1 MKTLYF
7 DCFSGVS
14 GDMILGALVDSGVD
28 LETIQSELGKL
39 KLTGYSLKAYK
50 TKRGQISGTKVD
62 VELAETKNDPHH
74 HGRHLSEIKKIIEKS
89 NLSEEVKKR
98 SLNVFQKI
106 GVAEAEIHNIPLE
119 KVHFHEVGA
128 LDSIVDIVGSIAGIV
143 SLNADKIYASAINTG
158 EGMVKCDHGTMPVPA
173 PATVKLLEGIPC
185 YSSGVKKELATP
197 TGVAILSEMVD
208 EFGSLPPMKI
218 QGSGFGA
225 GGHEIESTP
234 NLLRLILG
242 EMEEV
247 NGSVENMI
255 MVETNIDDMNP
266 EFYDHITQRLFDAG
280 AVDVFSSPILMKK
293 NRPAQKLSI
302 LAPSIDFQKIQK
314 IVFEESTTFGLR
326 YYSVDRAIL
335 DRKNVVVETAYG
347 SVNVKIGSL
356 NGEVL
361 QIAPEYEDCKAL
373 AQENQVPLK
382 QIYNETLQKI
392 QSYTKQLKVD

>member
-1 MKTLYF
+1 MKSLYF

-28 LETIQSELGKL
+28 LETIKSELEKL
-39 KLTGYSLKAYK
+39 NLLGYSLKAYK

-62 VELAETKNDPHH
+62 VELAETQNDPHH
-74 HGRHLSEIKKIIEKS
+74 HGRHLSSIKKIIEES
-89 NLSEEVKKR
+89 NLSKEVKKR

-128 LDSIVDIVGSIAGIV
+128 LDSIVDIVGSVAGIV
-143 SLNADKIYASAINTG
+143 SLKADKIYASAINTG

-197 TGVAILSEMVD
+197 TGVAILNEMVD
-208 EFGSLPPMKI
+208 EFGSLPPLKI

-234 NLLRLILG
+234 NLLRLIVG
-242 EMEEV
+242 EMGEV
-247 NGSVENMI
+247 KGSAGNMI

-266 EFYDHITQRLFDAG
+266 EFYDHISQRLFDAG
-280 AVDVFSSPILMKK
+280 AVDVFSASILMKK

-326 YYSVDRAIL
+326 YYPVDRAIL
-335 DRKNVVVETAYG
+335 DRKNVNVETVYG

-361 QIAPEYEDCKAL
+361 QIAPEYEDCKIL
-373 AQENQVPLK
+373 AKQMQVPLK
-382 QIYNETLQKI
+382 QIYNEALR
-392 QSYTKQLKVD
+392 KVQDNKGML

>member
-1 MKTLYF
+1 MKSLYF

-28 LETIQSELGKL
+28 LETIKGELEKL
-39 KLTGYSLKAYK
+39 NLTGYSLNAYQ

-62 VELAETKNDPHH
+62 VELTEAQNDSNH
-74 HGRHLSEIKKIIEKS
+74 HGRHLSDIKKIIGES

-106 GVAEAEIHNIPLE
+106 GVAEAEIHNISIE

-128 LDSIVDIVGSIAGIV
+128 LDSIVDIVGSVAGIV
-143 SLNADKIYASAINTG
+143 SLNADKIYASSINTG

-208 EFGSLPPMKI
+208 EFGSLPSMKI
-218 QGSGFGA
+218 QSSGFGA

-234 NLLRLILG
+234 NLLRLIIG
-242 EMEEV
+242 ETQEAADQ
-247 NGSVENMI
+247 NMV

-266 EFYDHITQRLFDAG
+266 EFYDHITSRLFDAG

-302 LAPSIDFQKIQK
+302 LVPSTDFQKIQK

-326 YYSVDRAIL
+326 YYPVDRAIL
-335 DRKNVVVETAYG
+335 DRKNVTVETVYG

-361 QIAPEYEDCKAL
+361 QVAPEYEDCKVL
-373 AQENQVPLK
+373 AQQMQVPLK
-382 QIYNETLQKI
+382 QIYNEALRKAQEG
-392 QSYTKQLKVD
+392 D

>member
-14 GDMILGALVDSGVD
+14 GDMILGTLVDSGVN
-28 LETIQSELGKL
+28 LETIKSELGKL
-39 KLTGYSLKAYK
+39 NLTGYSLNAYK
-50 TKRGQISGTKVD
+50 TKRGQISGTKVN
-62 VELAETKNDPHH
+62 VELAEVQNDPTHH
-74 HGRHLSEIKKIIEKS
+74 DCHLSSIKKIIEES

-128 LDSIVDIVGSIAGIV
+128 LDSIVDIVGSVAGIV
-143 SLNADKIYASAINTG
+143 SLNAEKIYSSAINTG

-173 PATVKLLEGIPC
+173 PATVKLLESIPC

-208 EFGSLPPMKI
+208 EFCSLPLLKI

-225 GGHEIESTP
+225 GGHEIESVP
-234 NLLRLILG
+234 NLLRLIVG

-247 NGSVENMI
+247 KGSAESFI

-266 EFYDHITQRLFDAG
+266 EFYDHISQRLFDAG

-302 LAPSIDFQKIQK
+302 LSPSVDFQKIQK

-326 YYSVDRAIL
+326 YYFVDRAIL
-335 DRKNVVVETAYG
+335 DRKNVIVETSYG

-361 QIAPEYEDCKAL
+361 QIAPEYEDCKVL
-373 AQENQVPLK
+373 AKEKQVPLK
-382 QIYNETLQKI
+382 QVYNETLQKI
-392 QSYTKQLKVD
+392 QGYTKQLKGE

>member
-1 MKTLYF
+1 MKSLYF

-14 GDMILGALVDSGVD
+14 GDMILGALVDSGVE
-28 LETIQSELGKL
+28 LETIKSELEKL
-39 KLTGYSLKAYK
+39 NLTGYSLKAYQ
-50 TKRGQISGTKVD
+50 TKRGQIAGTKVD
-62 VELAETKNDPHH
+62 VELAEIQNDPHH
-74 HGRHLSEIKKIIEKS
+74 HGRHLSEIKKIIEES
-89 NLSEEVKKR
+89 NLSDEIKKR
-98 SLNVFQKI
+98 SLNIFQKI

-128 LDSIVDIVGSIAGIV
+128 LDSIVDIVGSVAGIV

-185 YSSGVKKELATP
+185 YSFGVKKELATP
-197 TGVAILSEMVD
+197 TGVAILNEMVD
-208 EFGSLPPMKI
+208 EFGSLPPIKI
-218 QGSGFGA
+218 QSSGFGA

-234 NLLRLILG
+234 NLLRLIIG
-242 EMEEV
+242 KTQKAAAQ
-247 NGSVENMI
+247 NMI

-266 EFYDHITQRLFDAG
+266 EFYDHISQRLFDAG

-302 LAPSIDFQKIQK
+302 LTSSTVFQKIQK

-335 DRKNVVVETAYG
+335 DRRNITVDTVYG
-347 SVNVKIGSL
+347 TVNVKIGSL

-361 QIAPEYEDCKAL
+361 QIAPEYEDCKIL
-373 AQENQVPLK
+373 ARQMQVPLK
-382 QIYNETLQKI
+382 QIYNEALQKV
-392 QSYTKQLKVD
+392 QNDTK

>member
-1 MKTLYF
+1 MKSLYF

-28 LETIQSELGKL
+28 LETIKRELEKL

-50 TKRGQISGTKVD
+50 TKRGEISGTKVD

-74 HGRHLSEIKKIIEKS
+74 HGRHLSEIKKIIEES
-89 NLSEEVKKR
+89 NLSEEVKKK

-128 LDSIVDIVGSIAGIV
+128 LDSIVDIVGSIVGIV
-143 SLNADKIYASAINTG
+143 SLNAVKIYASAINTG

-234 NLLRLILG
+234 NLLRLIVG

-266 EFYDHITQRLFDAG
+266 EFYEHISQRLFDAG

-302 LAPSIDFQKIQK
+302 LAPSTVFQKIQK

-326 YYSVDRAIL
+326 YYSVGRALL
-335 DRKNVVVETAYG
+335 DRKNVVVETVYG
-347 SVNVKIGSL
+347 SVNVKVGSL

-373 AQENQVPLK
+373 AKEKQVPLK
-382 QIYNETLQKI
+382 QIYNETLQKA
-392 QSYTKQLKVD
+392 QWYTKQYKVD

>member
-1 MKTLYF
+1 MKSLYF

-14 GDMILGALVDSGVD
+14 GDMILGALVDLGVD
-28 LETIQSELGKL
+28 LETIKSELDKL
-39 KLTGYSLKAYK
+39 GLTGYFLKAYK

-62 VELAETKNDPHH
+62 VELTEMKSDSHR
-74 HGRHLSEIKKIIEKS
+74 HGRHLSDIKKIIEES
-89 NLSEEVKKR
+89 NLSDKIKKR
-98 SLNVFQKI
+98 SLNIFQKI
-106 GVAEAEIHNIPLE
+106 GMAEAEIHDIPIE

-128 LDSIVDIVGSIAGIV
+128 LDSIVDIVGSVVGVV
-143 SLNADKIYASAINTG
+143 SLNADKIYASSINTG

-173 PATVKLLEGIPC
+173 PATAKLLKGIPC

-208 EFGSLPPMKI
+208 EFVSLPPMKI
-218 QGSGFGA
+218 QSSGFGA

-234 NLLRLILG
+234 NLLRLIIG
-242 EMEEV
+242 ELQ
-247 NGSVENMI
+247 GACGQGMI
-255 MVETNIDDMNP
+255 MVETKIDDMNP
-266 EFYDHITQRLFDAG
+266 EFYDHIAQRLFEAG

-326 YYSVDRAIL
+326 YYPVDRAVL
-335 DRKNVVVETAYG
+335 DRKNVKVETAYG
-347 SVNVKIGSL
+347 IVNVKVGSL

-361 QIAPEYEDCKAL
+361 QIAPEYEDCKVL
-373 AQENQVPLK
+373 ARQMEVPLK
-382 QIYNETLQKI
+382 QIYNEALRKAQGN
-392 QSYTKQLKVD
+392 

>member
-1 MKTLYF
+1 MKSLYF

-28 LETIQSELGKL
+28 LETIKSELEKL

-50 TKRGQISGTKVD
+50 TKRGEISGTKVD

-74 HGRHLSEIKKIIEKS
+74 HGRHLSEIKKNIEES
-89 NLSEEVKKR
+89 SLSDEIKKR

-197 TGVAILSEMVD
+197 TGVAILSEMVG

-234 NLLRLILG
+234 NLLRLIVG

-266 EFYDHITQRLFDAG
+266 EYYDHITQRLFDAG

-302 LAPSIDFQKIQK
+302 LTPSIDFQKIQK
-314 IVFEESTTFGLR
+314 IIFEESTTFGLR
-326 YYSVDRAIL
+326 YYSVNRAIL

-373 AQENQVPLK
+373 AQEKQVPLK
-382 QIYNETLQKI
+382 QIYNETLQKA
-392 QSYTKQLKVD
+392 QGYSK

>member
-1 MKTLYF
+1 MKSLYF

-62 VELAETKNDPHH
+62 VELAETKNDSTH
-74 HGRHLSEIKKIIEKS
+74 HGRHLSEIKKIIEES

-106 GVAEAEIHNIPLE
+106 GVAEAGIHNIPLE

-173 PATVKLLEGIPC
+173 PATVKLLKDIPC

-197 TGVAILSEMVD
+197 TGVAILSEIVD

-234 NLLRLILG
+234 NLLRLIVG

-247 NGSVENMI
+247 TGSVKNMI

-266 EFYDHITQRLFDAG
+266 EFYDHISQRLFDAG

-302 LAPSIDFQKIQK
+302 LAPSTDFQKIKK

-335 DRKNVVVETAYG
+335 DRKNVVVETVYG

-373 AQENQVPLK
+373 SKEKQVPLK
-382 QIYNETLQKI
+382 QIYNETLQKV
-392 QSYTKQLKVD
+392 QGYTKQLKVD